1 VPSLYFAEAVP
12 YAIVMTVSV
21 ILYKRLGIDNATI
34 AFATSWLYL
43 PWVVKPLWSPFV
55 DLFGTKRR
63 WITAMQLPLGAALAL
78 VAFALPLPGAFPLTL
93 AVFWLMAFLSA
104 THDIAAD
111 GFYLLAL
118 DEGSQ
123 AAFVGVRTTF
133 YRIAMIAAQGG
144 LVWFAGKIEAAGLL
158 ATAEADVRLAWSLAF
173 GGLSALFLGLFL
185 WHRFALPRPAADAPG
200 KRRPAREVLREF
212 GAVFVRF
219 FAKPR
224 IGAVIAFLLLY
235 RFAEAQLVKLV
246 SPFLLDPRAEGG
258 LALST
263 SEVGLAYGT
272 VGLGALMAGGILGG
286 IAVSRRG
293 LRFWLWPMVVAI
305 NVPNLLYLWLANAQP
320 DRFLVV
326 CASVGLEQFGY
337 GFGFTAYVM
346 FMILVSEG
354 PHRTAHYAL
363 CTGFMALGMMLPGM
377 WSGGLQE
384 RIGYPHFF
392 LWVAAA
398 TIPCFL
404 VTLLVRIPAG
414 FGRKKA
420 ARQEGRAL
428 PLPQTGIGEDRDP
441 PEE

>member
-12 YAIVMTVSV
+12 YVIVMTVSV
-21 ILYKRLGIDNATI
+21 ILYKRLGVDNSTI

-63 WITAMQLPLGAALAL
+63 WITGMQLPLGVALAL

-123 AAFVGVRTTF
+123 AAFVGVRSTF
-133 YRIAMIAAQGG
+133 YRIAMIAAQGA
-144 LVWFAGKIEAAGLL
+144 LVWFAGQIETAGLL
-158 ATAEADVRLAWSLAF
+158 GREAADIRLAWGLSF
-173 GGLSALFLGLFL
+173 GLLSALFLGLFL
-185 WHRFALPRPAADAPG
+185 WHRFALPRPAADVPG
-200 KRRPAREVLREF
+200 RRRPAREVLREF

-224 IGAVIAFLLLY
+224 IAVVIAFLLLY
-235 RFAEAQLVKLV
+235 RFSEAQLVKMV
-246 SPFLLDPRAEGG
+246 SPFLLDPRADGG
-258 LALST
+258 LGLST
-263 SEVGLAYGT
+263 KEVGLAYGT

-286 IAVSRRG
+286 WAISRRG
-293 LRFWLWPMVVAI
+293 LRFWLWPMVLAL
-305 NVPNLLYLWLANAQP
+305 NVPNLLYLWLAHAPP

-326 CASVGLEQFGY
+326 CASVAAEQFGY

-354 PHRTAHYAL
+354 EHRTAHYAL

-377 WSGGLQE
+377 WSGSLEE

-392 LWVAAA
+392 LWVAASA
-398 TIPCFL
+398 IPCLL
-404 VTLLVRIPAG
+404 VTTLVRIPRG
-414 FGRKKA
+414 FGRK
-420 ARQEGRAL
+420 
-428 PLPQTGIGEDRDP
+428 GELR
-441 PEE
+441 EREQ

>member
-1 VPSLYFAEAVP
+1 MSARPWRWVPSLYFAEAVP
-12 YAIVMTVSV
+12 YVIVMTVSV
-21 ILYKRLGIDNATI
+21 ILYKRLGVDNSTI

-63 WITAMQLPLGAALAL
+63 WITGMQLPLGVALAL

-123 AAFVGVRTTF
+123 AAFVGVRSTF
-133 YRIAMIAAQGG
+133 YRIAMIAAQGA
-144 LVWFAGKIEAAGLL
+144 LVWFAGQIETAGLL
-158 ATAEADVRLAWSLAF
+158 GREAADIRLAWGLSF
-173 GGLSALFLGLFL
+173 GLLSALFLGLFL
-185 WHRFALPRPAADAPG
+185 WHRFALPRPAADVPG
-200 KRRPAREVLREF
+200 RRRPAREVLREF

-224 IGAVIAFLLLY
+224 IAVVIAFLLLY
-235 RFAEAQLVKLV
+235 RFSEAQLVKMV
-246 SPFLLDPRAEGG
+246 SPFLLDPRADGG
-258 LALST
+258 LGLST
-263 SEVGLAYGT
+263 KEVGLAYGT

-286 IAVSRRG
+286 WAISRRG
-293 LRFWLWPMVVAI
+293 LRFWLWPMVLAL
-305 NVPNLLYLWLANAQP
+305 NVPNLLYLWLAHAPP

-326 CASVGLEQFGY
+326 CASVAAEQFGY

-354 PHRTAHYAL
+354 EHRTAHYAL

-377 WSGGLQE
+377 WSGSLEE

-392 LWVAAA
+392 LWVAASA
-398 TIPCFL
+398 IPCLL
-404 VTLLVRIPAG
+404 VTTLVRIPRG
-414 FGRKKA
+414 FGRK
-420 ARQEGRAL
+420 
-428 PLPQTGIGEDRDP
+428 GELR
-441 PEE
+441 EREQ

>member
-12 YAIVMTVSV
+12 YVIVMTVSV
-21 ILYKRLGIDNATI
+21 ILYKRLGVDNSTI

-63 WITAMQLPLGAALAL
+63 WITGMQLPLGVALAL

-123 AAFVGVRTTF
+123 AAFVGVRSTF
-133 YRIAMIAAQGG
+133 YRIAMIAAQGA
-144 LVWFAGKIEAAGLL
+144 LVWFAGQIETAGLL
-158 ATAEADVRLAWSLAF
+158 GREAADIRLAWGLSF
-173 GGLSALFLGLFL
+173 GLLSALFLGLFL
-185 WHRFALPRPAADAPG
+185 WHRFALPRPAADVPG
-200 KRRPAREVLREF
+200 RRRPAREVLREF

-224 IGAVIAFLLLY
+224 IAVVIAFLLLY
-235 RFAEAQLVKLV
+235 RFSEAQLVKLV
-246 SPFLLDPRAEGG
+246 SPFLLDPRADGG
-258 LALST
+258 LGLST
-263 SEVGLAYGT
+263 KEVGLAYGT

-286 IAVSRRG
+286 WAISRRG
-293 LRFWLWPMVVAI
+293 LRFWLWPMVLAL
-305 NVPNLLYLWLANAQP
+305 NVPNLLYLWLAHAPP

-326 CASVGLEQFGY
+326 CASVAVEQFGY

-354 PHRTAHYAL
+354 EHRTAHYAL

-377 WSGGLQE
+377 WSGSLEE

-392 LWVAAA
+392 LWVAASA
-398 TIPCFL
+398 IPCLL
-404 VTLLVRIPAG
+404 VTTLVRIPRG
-414 FGRKKA
+414 FGRK
-420 ARQEGRAL
+420 
-428 PLPQTGIGEDRDP
+428 GER
-441 PEE
+441 